1 MTHKSNFVR
10 MATASLL
17 VVMLW
22 SAGNSHADL
31 GTGLLALYSFDGNG
45 KDSSGNDRD
54 LNLVG
59 SPGFAAGK
67 FGQALDL
74 HGNGNQYAVRPVD
87 DAAFNFGSKDFTIQL
102 WVNFNTVDHIQ
113 TMMEKFSGCCG
124 PGWSLTLDLG
134 GTVYQFDS
142 DNSSGLRD
150 VHLNSSF
157 SPTAGVWHDLV
168 ARSSGTSFDLY
179 VDGVLAASTTYSL
192 PLESS
197 PMPLLIGRR
206 NSDDGRDFSIDGR
219 IDDVA
224 IWNRA
229 LSATEIAT
237 LWNGGAGTPV
247 VSTVPEPET
256 YAMLLAGLGL
266 LGFMTH
272 RRKESA
278 V

>member
-1 MTHKSNFVR
+1 MTHKSDFVR

-87 DAAFNFGSKDFTIQL
+87 DTAFNFGSKDFTIQL
-102 WVNFNTVDHIQ
+102 WVNFNTVDHVQ
-113 TMMEKFSGCCG
+113 TMMEKFSDCCG
-124 PGWSLTLDLG
+124 PGWTMTTDLA
-134 GTVYQFDS
+134 GTVYQFYAGS
-142 DNSSGLRD
+142 RGD

-157 SPTAGVWHDLV
+157 SPAAGVWHDLV

-179 VDGVLAASTTYSL
+179 VDGALAASAIYSAAL
-192 PLESS
+192 DSS
-197 PMPLLIGRR
+197 SMPLLIGRR
-206 NSDDGRDFSIDGR
+206 NSDDGRDFSVDGR

-237 LWNGGAGTPV
+237 LWDGGAGTPV
-247 VSTVPEPET
+247 VSTIPEPET

-266 LGFMTH
+266 LGFLA
-272 RRKESA
+272 RRGTESI